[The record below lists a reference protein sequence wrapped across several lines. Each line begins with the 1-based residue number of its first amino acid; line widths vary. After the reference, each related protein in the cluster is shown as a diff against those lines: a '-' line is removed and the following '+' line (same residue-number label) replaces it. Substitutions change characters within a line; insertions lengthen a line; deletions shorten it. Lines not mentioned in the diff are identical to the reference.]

1 MGQPQDALLSR
12 TLPEIVDNVK
22 GIRAAV
28 MFTKLRMLLSV
39 KSESDAARTSF

>member
-1 MGQPQDALLSR
+1 MGEPQDVLLSR
-12 TLPEIVDNVK
+12 TLPEIFGDVK

-39 KSESDAARTSF
+39 KSESKAARTSF